1 MTGPRRLLLVGLC
14 AILAVLV
21 VKAQIGTIWAQP
33 RPGVDLEAPL
43 RAADRWLAGDAP
55 YNASGFTA
63 GPGANQPFLYP
74 PYTLPF
80 FAVLSVLPRQ
90 LVLYAAIVLYLALSI
105 AACRRLRI
113 PWPWIPLVLLWP
125 PLTEGI
131 ASANVG
137 IPIFVAFIFLVYR
150 AGASPWV
157 PAPRD
162 VADRS
167 EPPAMIGG
175 LATFI
180 GAIKVSQPHSWIF
193 ALHHRRRAALLG
205 AAMLV
210 LIAASTLLLTGV
222 DLWFEWISQLRRGSD
237 TTWDLGGFALPRF
250 LPPGVGYAVAVACL
264 VAAWFVPRRDPG
276 PWLGVLSVVG
286 TVSLHSFGLLFLMP
300 AMLVVRREIAII
312 AGSFVATYSYEGS
325 WAATVIV
332 AGALAVTTFAPERWR
347 LMAAEAVRTNREPS
361 PET

>member
-1 MTGPRRLLLVGLC
+1 MTGPRRLLLVGLM
-14 AILAVLV
+14 AILAILV
-21 VKAQIGTIWAQP
+21 VKAQLGTIWAVP
-33 RPGVDLEAPL
+33 RAGVDLEAPL

-55 YNASGFTA
+55 YNAVGFTA
-63 GPGANQPFLYP
+63 GPGAVQPFLYP

-90 LVLYAAIVLYLALSI
+90 IVLYGAVLLGLAISI

-113 PWPWIPLVLLWP
+113 PWPWVPLVLLWP
-125 PLTEGI
+125 PFTEGI
-131 ASANVG
+131 LAANVG
-137 IPIFVAFIFLVYR
+137 VPIFVAFIFLVYR
-150 AGASPWV
+150 PGGSPWV
-157 PAPRD
+157 AAPRD
-162 VADRS
+162 VSAPPES
-167 EPPAMIGG
+167 PAMIGG

-205 AAMLV
+205 AAVLV
-210 LIAASTLLLTGV
+210 MIAASTLLLTGT
-222 DLWFEWISQLRRGSD
+222 DRWFEWAAQLKRGSD

-250 LPPGVGYAVAVACL
+250 LPPGVGYAVAILCL

-286 TVSLHSFGLLFLMP
+286 TVSLHSFGLLFLLP
-300 AMLVVRREIAII
+300 AMLVIRRELAII
-312 AGSFVATYSYEGS
+312 AAMFVATYSYEGS

-332 AGALAVTTFAPERWR
+332 AGALTVTAFAPDRWR
-347 LMAAEAVRTNREPS
+347 PMAAEAFRTTPEPG
-361 PET
+361 